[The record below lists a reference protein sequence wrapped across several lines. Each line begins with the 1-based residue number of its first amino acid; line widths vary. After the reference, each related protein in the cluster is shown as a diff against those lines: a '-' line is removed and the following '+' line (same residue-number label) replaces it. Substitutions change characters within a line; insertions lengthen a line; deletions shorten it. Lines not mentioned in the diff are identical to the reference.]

1 MVHKNTWLV
10 LRKESQD
17 MRASQHVCYVNETL
31 WSTESKETRSRT
43 ARVHMSI
50 HASIECS
57 FKKLLW
63 QCKHSILAFSVHS
76 LNLKHACM
84 LSTKISI
91 QRDI

>member
-31 WSTESKETRSRT
+31 WSTELKETRSRI

-50 HASIECS
+50 YASI
-57 FKKLLW
+57 
-63 QCKHSILAFSVHS
+63 
-76 LNLKHACM
+76 LNVRLKNCYGNVNIVY
-84 LSTKISI
+84 LRLVCTV
-91 QRDI
+91 

>member
-50 HASIECS
+50 HASI
-57 FKKLLW
+57 
-63 QCKHSILAFSVHS
+63 
-76 LNLKHACM
+76 LNVRLKNCYGNVNIVY
-84 LSTKISI
+84 LRLVCTV
-91 QRDI
+91 